1 MLVYS
6 KWMSTRYQDDHYFL
20 LFCTLP
26 RYLWAYNLNLIGWLW
41 QRLYTNHHDL
51 YHIHYMN
58 LDVRH
63 NLLWMA
69 TFPFRPYVM
78 PSIIPDKVIPCGWL
92 CQCTTFYFPY
102 FLTLSLHLIWT
113 IFCLVRHQPHFQ
125 HTPWLRA
132 PPSVGYLRASIPWS
146 LWIFSPTGPFVG
158 FLWINLQA
166 FALWCSIRLE
176 YCYFQPSPSQ
186 INKVYQCA

>member
-1 MLVYS
+1 
-6 KWMSTRYQDDHYFL
+6 MSTRYQDYHYFL

-78 PSIIPDKVIPCGWL
+78 PYIIPDKVIPCGWL

-102 FLTLSLHLIWT
+102 FLTLFINWIWLLLCLIWT
-113 IFCLVRHQPHFQ
+113 QTHFQ
-125 HTPWLRA
+125 QGLPWHCYIGWYKNILLRT
-132 PPSVGYLRASIPWS
+132 SIY
-146 LWIFSPTGPFVG
+146 
-158 FLWINLQA
+158 
-166 FALWCSIRLE
+166 CSIWTCSHSKEWVVYAWER
-176 YCYFQPSPSQ
+176 Q
-186 INKVYQCA
+186 IGTTQE